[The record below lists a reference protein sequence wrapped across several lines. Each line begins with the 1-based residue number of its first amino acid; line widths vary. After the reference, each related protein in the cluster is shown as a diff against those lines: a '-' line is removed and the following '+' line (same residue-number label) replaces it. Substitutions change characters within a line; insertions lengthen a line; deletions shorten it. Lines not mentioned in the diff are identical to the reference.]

1 MGNNAVYDN
10 PNYVNGGS
18 ANVHINS
25 NGESSLLMSPSHQ
38 LLTSMTGS
46 CWYFAVC
53 AVMGLMTIAV
63 LALGFG
69 KTDNRR
75 LFYYITAGVNAV
87 ACVAYFSMGSN
98 LGWTPIGI
106 EFLRTDRHVA
116 GLTREI
122 FYVRYID
129 W

>member
-1 MGNNAVYDN
+1 MAEA
-10 PNYVNGGS
+10 P
-18 ANVHINS
+18 
-25 NGESSLLMSPSHQ
+25 MSISTRMVSPRFSCLHQ
-38 LLTSMTGS
+38 ISLLTSATGS
-46 CWYFAVC
+46 SWYFAVC
-53 AVMGLMTIAV
+53 AVMGLMTIAI
-63 LALGFG
+63 LALSFG

-75 LFYYITAGVNAV
+75 LFYYITAGINAV

-106 EFLRTDRHVA
+106 EFLRTGRHVA